1 MFKPYGV
8 YAAMLT
14 PFKADGSIN
23 ETVLRQMVDFMIAKG
38 LHGLFPVSSVGEF
51 AHMSLEQCFEIMEI
65 VVDQAA
71 GRVAVTPGVSATCAE
86 NSIKL
91 ARKAEKLGC
100 QGVVIC
106 PPYYY
111 PISQEN
117 MEKHFELVA
126 DSVNLPVI
134 LYNIPL
140 FAVPISNDVVERLSR
155 RHNIVGMKDSSGN
168 MVELMHYMDKVRLSG
183 SDMNFLVGREEIL
196 APALTVGASGCM
208 TASSGIIPEI
218 MVGIW
223 DAYHAGDRDKANR
236 LQVSMLSLLRAMFAV
251 TFPVGFKA
259 ALEMRGFEMGPP
271 KQPLSAAEELKLN
284 SVKAQIK
291 NILQSLEE
299 VIQREGL
306 DKEIQGN

>member
-1 MFKPYGV
+1 MFKPAGV
-8 YAAMLT
+8 YSAMLT
-14 PFKADGSIN
+14 PFKADGNIN
-23 ETVLRQMVDFMIAKG
+23 EDVLRRMVDFMIAKG

-51 AHMSLEQCFEIMEI
+51 AHISLEQCFQCMEI
-65 VVDQAA
+65 VVDQAK
-71 GRVAVTPGVSATCAE
+71 GRVAITPGVSSTCAE

-91 ARKAEKLGC
+91 AQKAEKLGC

-117 MEKHFELVA
+117 MERHFELVA
-126 DSVNLPVI
+126 DSINIPVI

-140 FAVPISNDVVERLSR
+140 FATPISNDVVKRLSR
-155 RHNIVGMKDSSGN
+155 RDNIVGMKDSSGS
-168 MVELMHYMDKVRLSG
+168 MVELMHYMDKVRLTG

-223 DAYHAGDRDKANR
+223 DAYHAGDYAKANR
-236 LQVSMLSLLRAMFAV
+236 IQIAMLPFIRAMFAAP
-251 TFPVGFKA
+251 FPIGFKA
-259 ALEMRGFEMGPP
+259 ALEMRGFDMGPH
-271 KQPLSAAEELKLN
+271 KQPLSAAEEFNL
-284 SVKAQIK
+284 SGVKARIK
-291 NILQSLEE
+291 NILQGLLEF
-299 VIQREGL
+299 IQKEGL
-306 DKEIQGN
+306 DKEK